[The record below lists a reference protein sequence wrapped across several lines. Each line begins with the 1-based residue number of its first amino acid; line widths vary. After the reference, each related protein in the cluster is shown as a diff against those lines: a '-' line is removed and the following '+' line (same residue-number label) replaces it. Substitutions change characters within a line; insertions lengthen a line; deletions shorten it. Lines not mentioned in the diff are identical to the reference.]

1 MKKPVLAG
9 IVFLLVFVAVLLYST
24 LSLTRNR
31 ARVEVCMEYDGR
43 IQCSTGSGASRDS
56 AMRTA
61 MTAACAQISSGV
73 TGTQQCERSTPV
85 RVTWK

>member
-9 IVFLLVFVAVLLYST
+9 IVFLLVFLAVLLYST

-31 ARVEVCMEYDGR
+31 ERVEVCMEYEGR
-43 IQCSTGSGASRDS
+43 MQCSTGSGATRES
-56 AMRTA
+56 ALRVAT
-61 MTAACAQISSGV
+61 TTACAQISSGV
-73 TGTQQCERSTPV
+73 TGSQQCEHSTPV